1 MQVAVNGKRQMEH
14 KRMLIEEACQK
25 IKDMIF
31 EQKLA
36 PGQKLIYNDLSH
48 AFDMSPTPVINALY
62 RLEHEGFVVSI
73 PYKGF
78 YVKNI
83 DMQEAWDIFGIR
95 EALETY
101 MVEQAILIAGPMD
114 LESLEE
120 KFHAHASY
128 NPSVYDRQR
137 FLLDSEFHLQLA
149 AMSRNQKLAQQL
161 AMTFEHFYIRF
172 RFDDMELERMQTS
185 ATEHRNI
192 IDRIRNK
199 DIQGAR
205 EAIHSHIQNARDHI
219 IHCLSN
225 NNVQTGRVGTLSVPT
240 QNAT

>member
-1 MQVAVNGKRQMEH
+1 MSLAAGGKQHMEH
-14 KRMLIEEACQK
+14 KRMLIEEAYQK
-25 IKDMIF
+25 IKDLIF

-36 PGQKLIYNDLSH
+36 PGQKLIYNDLSR

-62 RLEHEGFVVSI
+62 RLEHEGFVVSM
-73 PYKGF
+73 PFKGF

-83 DMQEAWDIFGIR
+83 DMQEAWDLFGVR

-101 MVEQAILIAGPMD
+101 MVEQAILIAGPVD
-114 LESLEE
+114 LAQLEE
-120 KFHAHASY
+120 KFQAHAAY
-128 NPSVYDRQR
+128 HPSVYDRQR

-149 AMSRNQKLAQQL
+149 GISKNRQLVRLL

-172 RFDDMELERMQTS
+172 RFDSMELDRLQTS
-185 ATEHRNI
+185 VAEHRQI

-199 DIQGAR
+199 DMQGGR
-205 EAIHSHIQNARDHI
+205 EAIHLHIQNARDHI

-225 NNVQTGRVGTLSVPT
+225 NHDQRRRM
-240 QNAT
+240 

>member
-1 MQVAVNGKRQMEH
+1 MSLAVNGKQQIEH

-31 EQKLA
+31 EQRLS

-48 AFDMSPTPVINALY
+48 AFNMSPTPVINALY
-62 RLEHEGFVVSI
+62 RLEHEGFVVSV
-73 PYKGF
+73 PFKGF

-83 DMQEAWDIFGIR
+83 DMQEAWDIFGLR
-95 EALETY
+95 EALETHV
-101 MVEQAILIAGPMD
+101 VEQAILIAGPAD
-114 LESLEE
+114 LDSLEE
-120 KFHAHASY
+120 KFNAHAAY
-128 NPSVYDRQR
+128 NPSIYDRQR

-149 AMSRNQKLAQQL
+149 AMSKNQKLAQQL

-172 RFDDMELERMQTS
+172 RFDGLELDRLQTS
-185 ATEHRNI
+185 VEEHRHI

-199 DIQGAR
+199 DVHGAR
-205 EAIHSHIQNARDHI
+205 EAIHFHIQNARDHI

-225 NNVQTGRVGTLSVPT
+225 NNLQR
-240 QNAT
+240 QQM

>member
-1 MQVAVNGKRQMEH
+1 
-14 KRMLIEEACQK
+14 
-25 IKDMIF
+25 
-31 EQKLA
+31 
-36 PGQKLIYNDLSH
+36 
-48 AFDMSPTPVINALY
+48 MSPTPVINALY

-73 PYKGF
+73 PFKGF

-83 DMQEAWDIFGIR
+83 DMQEAWDLFGVR
-95 EALETY
+95 EALESY
-101 MVEQAILIAGPMD
+101 MVEQAILIAGPGD
-114 LESLEE
+114 LSQLEE
-120 KFHAHASY
+120 KFQAHASY

-149 AMSRNQKLAQQL
+149 SLSKNQQLVRQL

-172 RFDDMELERMQTS
+172 RFDNMELDRLQTS

-199 DIQGAR
+199 DIHGAR
-205 EAIHSHIQNARDHI
+205 EAIHLHIQNARDHI

-225 NNVQTGRVGTLSVPT
+225 NNVQR
-240 QNAT
+240 QQM